1 MSDNDEY
8 LDHTCTKSTNDEIL
22 LVTDNQTGEIM
33 CSSCGQVLTD
43 RISEISR
50 DSSMYSGEDFMSKSR
65 TGAKSTLAFDDMG
78 LSTLI
83 QKSDKDSTGKRLSTD
98 NKRTFYRLRMWD
110 NNSKAQS
117 RNRNMKKAFTILEGL
132 KAKLALSDAT
142 VEKTAYIYRKVLAKK
157 ICAGRSISIILSA
170 SLYAACR
177 FTNTPRT
184 IQDISDATNLKRT
197 SIHRIYRLLVRE
209 LDLTLE
215 SYNPISFI
223 SRIATNLNVSEKT
236 KRDSIEVLARADAM
250 MVTAGKNPVA
260 LAATAVYLASIKN
273 HENLTQTKVADVSGI
288 SSVTIRNHCQIFRN
302 TKSDLTFDSNIQK

>member
-1 MSDNDEY
+1 M
-8 LDHTCTKSTNDEIL
+8 L
-22 LVTDNQTGEIM
+22 
-33 CSSCGQVLTD
+33 
-43 RISEISR
+43 
-50 DSSMYSGEDFMSKSR
+50 
-65 TGAKSTLAFDDMG
+65 
-78 LSTLI
+78 
-83 QKSDKDSTGKRLSTD
+83 
-98 NKRTFYRLRMWD
+98 D

-236 KRDSIEVLARADAM
+236 KRYSIEVLARADAM

>member
-1 MSDNDEY
+1 
-8 LDHTCTKSTNDEIL
+8 
-22 LVTDNQTGEIM
+22 M
-33 CSSCGQVLTD
+33 CIRD
-43 RISEISR
+43 R
-50 DSSMYSGEDFMSKSR
+50 SR

-83 QKSDKDSTGKRLSTD
+83 QKSDKDSTGKSLSTD